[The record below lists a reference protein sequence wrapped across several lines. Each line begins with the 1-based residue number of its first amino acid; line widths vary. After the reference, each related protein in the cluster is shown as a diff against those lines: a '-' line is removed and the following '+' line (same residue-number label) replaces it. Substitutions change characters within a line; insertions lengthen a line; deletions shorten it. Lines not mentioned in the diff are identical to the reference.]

1 MTVRNM
7 ANRSEKSRSNVLS
20 IQNFVVWIQ
29 ATHNNII
36 SDQRKKLSQFFFK
49 YFFDVPHSATFI
61 FIIFMCAY
69 VIANIHPVPIQCRG
83 LNPWPLVCDPNAFT
97 TRPGVANL
105 FHKWAKILIK
115 KVQGAKF
122 LIKNPFWG
130 PKFYSFS

>member
-1 MTVRNM
+1 M

-69 VIANIHPVPIQCRG
+69 VIASIAYIHTYTVPG
-83 LNPWPLVCDPNAFT
+83 FEPPTSWL
-97 TRPGVANL
+97 
-105 FHKWAKILIK
+105 WAECL
-115 KVQGAKF
+115 
-122 LIKNPFWG
+122 
-130 PKFYSFS
+130 YH